1 MSGMDLSV
9 LDFKYLLLEY
19 YKKLR
24 INENELAVILMI
36 DHLLEQKNTLITPD
50 LLTIKMSLSM
60 KELDKILVSLM
71 DRKFVIF
78 EVEKNMKISIKPL
91 KKKLIECFEK
101 DMVEKHEISSNEKKS
116 AALKNVKKFFNEEL
130 NRQLSPLEES
140 LIQTWVERGYS
151 QDMIENALKDCLS
164 KGKRTLKS
172 VDKLLLQ
179 WQTKDDYEKAGFSA
193 ISDKW
198 DKNIEKTMEIA
209 KAKWIDD

>member
-116 AALKNVKKFFNEEL
+116 TALKNVKKFFVEEL

>member
-1 MSGMDLSV
+1 MSTMGMEA
-9 LDFKYLLLEY
+9 LDFRYLLLEY

-24 INENELAVILMI
+24 ISENELSVILMI

-50 LLTIKMSLSM
+50 LLTLKMSIPQ

-71 DRKFVIF
+71 DRGFLTFDVK
-78 EVEKNMKISIKPL
+78 KNMKASLKPL
-91 KKKLIECFEK
+91 HAKLCDCFKKDIASEQQ
-101 DMVEKHEISSNEKKS
+101 ISKS
-116 AALKNVKKFFNEEL
+116 ETKSKALKNLLKLFEEEL

-140 LIQTWVERGYS
+140 LVQDWIERGFS
-151 QDMIENALKDCLS
+151 EEMITDALKDCLS
-164 KGKRTLKS
+164 KGKKTMKS

-179 WQTKDDYEKAGFSA
+179 WQTREDYEKAGFSA
-193 ISDKW
+193 TSDKW